1 MSKKID
7 HSYCKINDWI
17 FPFQNFSNEVFVNK
31 KWQKERKSVI
41 ILMILK
47 LEVEV
52 ENCYWNL
59 YLTTTWKLDTFPFH
73 VHGCWLTWGSHNIY
87 LINTCTNARRSIKA
101 FTYIF
106 DMYTSIYI
114 WWWHLHRCLISR
126 KKLSY
131 IIISNATKTSFV
143 W

>member
-31 KWQKERKSVI
+31 KWQKERKSVK
-41 ILMILK
+41 ILMILI

-59 YLTTTWKLDTFPFH
+59 YLTTTWKLDTFQFH
-73 VHGCWLTWGSHNIY
+73 VHGCWLTWGSHNIS
-87 LINTCTNARRSIKA
+87 LINICTNARRSIKA
-101 FTYIF
+101 FTCTYLICILVF
-106 DMYTSIYI
+106 RSGGDICIVAWYRVKIY
-114 WWWHLHRCLISR
+114 H
-126 KKLSY
+126 
-131 IIISNATKTSFV
+131 T
-143 W
+143 